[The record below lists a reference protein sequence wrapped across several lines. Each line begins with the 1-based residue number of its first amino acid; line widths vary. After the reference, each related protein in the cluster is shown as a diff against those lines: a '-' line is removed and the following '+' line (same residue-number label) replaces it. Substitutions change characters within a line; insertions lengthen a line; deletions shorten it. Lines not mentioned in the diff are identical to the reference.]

1 MTDDDRDDDVLFRD
15 DNDDGDDLPSYY
27 SSPANTEQL
36 VYHELQPASSCQAP
50 SEEYVGPTSTDQEL
64 LDALD
69 DTIVQYTI
77 TAVNHR
83 AQATCVG
90 CEINHP
96 SQVQHMAGCLAD
108 YCDKTIK
115 HLPDVLDAA
124 LPLIFAKWATSTWRE
139 EIKEKVLGEQKPT
152 EQWDSYYHSDD
163 AMYG

>member
-1 MTDDDRDDDVLFRD
+1 MMTTSSFFTPHHHHYLGRHQITLAGWLNDQAMVSNDDRDDDVLFRD

-27 SSPANTEQL
+27 SSPSNTEQL
-36 VYHELQPASSCQAP
+36 DYEELQPPSSCQAP
-50 SEEYVGPTSTDQEL
+50 SEDYVGPSSANQEH

-96 SQVQHMAGCLAD
+96 SQLRQVGDVHLARGDQRKSAGRAEN
-108 YCDKTIK
+108 
-115 HLPDVLDAA
+115 HRAV
-124 LPLIFAKWATSTWRE
+124 
-139 EIKEKVLGEQKPT
+139 G
-152 EQWDSYYHSDD
+152 
-163 AMYG
+163 